1 MTAAFVVYKT
11 NYNTR
16 FLPGY
21 ITMRTIQAGNL
32 RFPQGAV
39 GAQGLR
45 ASPSDPCDPSLN

>member
-21 ITMRTIQAGNL
+21 ITMRNMLYRRLIHQEKPIDEVSTLVA
-32 RFPQGAV
+32 RHEP
-39 GAQGLR
+39 
-45 ASPSDPCDPSLN
+45 P